1 MTNRP
6 YIRCVFLFFLPPISA
21 FTSVLQNFS
30 ELAFV
35 FGFSMKFEPT
45 CLPLFSSHHPLVELL
60 SPLLRL
66 RQPTKSSCFLEDIRV
81 PFDCKRQSLLNI
93 NSRRRPTSLHLKR
106 RPYKVVLRGIRAKH
120 SASSLKVFICN
131 FCLPS
136 NASLS

>member
-1 MTNRP
+1 MTSRP
-6 YIRCVFLFFLPPISA
+6 YIRRLFLFFLPPISV
-21 FTSVLQNFS
+21 FTSVLQSCS
-30 ELAFV
+30 ELAFA
-35 FGFSMKFEPT
+35 FGFSVKFGPT
-45 CLPLFSSHHPLVELL
+45 CLPLFSSHHPLVE
-60 SPLLRL
+60 LLRL